1 MHITNICNLLT
12 RGWSIKPY
20 TYFKPNIQFFV
31 FVFLISETKYTCES
45 RRYRDISDRSTR
57 TQNMQEGSYR
67 IFFIFVW
74 HRIDATRLEIFGISN
89 CNNEKEKKKLH
100 KIKALVFV
108 KDLID
113 SFDPTPQF
121 FKSIFKNTFAICLF
135 LLHELKTLALGAMMN
150 QYFFI

>member
-1 MHITNICNLLT
+1 MHITNMCNLLT

-67 IFFIFVW
+67 IF
-74 HRIDATRLEIFGISN
+74 
-89 CNNEKEKKKLH
+89 
-100 KIKALVFV
+100 
-108 KDLID
+108 
-113 SFDPTPQF
+113 
-121 FKSIFKNTFAICLF
+121 LF
-135 LLHELKTLALGAMMN
+135 LCDIGLMRQGWKFLASPTATMRKRKRN
-150 QYFFI
+150 STK